1 MSRPGSARQA
11 VKTALISNLGGG
23 VLTTLMA
30 TTRSQLIAGQDVER
44 IWVEGQ
50 RPAVYVLWHGRL
62 LSCAYRYR
70 RNQLGTLIS
79 RNRDGDYISG
89 VVRRWGFTVVRG
101 SSSRGGS
108 SALRR
113 IVRMLK
119 EGRSVALTPDGP
131 RGPRQQMKPGPVI
144 AAQLAGVPVI
154 PVSAGA
160 SSGRFFG
167 SWDRFLVPA
176 PFADTPVALGEPI
189 DIPQG
194 LQESDL
200 EEVMQRIA
208 DSLNH
213 LTSLVDEA
221 ARGRR

>member
-1 MSRPGSARQA
+1 MPSSRSARETL
-11 VKTALISNLGGG
+11 KTAVISNVGGG
-23 VLTTLMA
+23 LLTALLG
-30 TTRSQLIAGQDVER
+30 TTRSDLVAGNDVER
-44 IWVEGQ
+44 TWVDGG

-70 RNQLGTLIS
+70 RHRFGTLIS
-79 RNRDGDYISG
+79 RNRDGDYIAG

-131 RGPRQQMKPGPVI
+131 RGPRQEMKPGPLL

-176 PFADTPVALGEPI
+176 PFAATPVALGDPI
-189 DIPQG
+189 MVPAG
-194 LQESDL
+194 LP
-200 EEVMQRIA
+200 EEDFRAVMLKVGA
-208 DSLNH
+208 SLNR
-213 LTSLVDEA
+213 LTAIVDEA
-221 ARGRR
+221 AGARR